1 MCQKP
6 QCPLL
11 FTHYLQTPES
21 HFEAAAQVVA
31 ETVAEQPET
40 VAETVAE
47 QQSPGEHQMTKAPV
61 FTEAFQSDQCFYGVS
76 KNPLA
81 PRDEPSSKFFS
92 VFSRCENTGFW
103 KGFAKYS
110 VCEVAISL
118 LPEST

>member
-21 HFEAAAQVVA
+21 HFEAAAQV
-31 ETVAEQPET
+31 

-81 PRDEPSSKFFS
+81 PRKEPSS
-92 VFSRCENTGFW
+92 
-103 KGFAKYS
+103 
-110 VCEVAISL
+110 
-118 LPEST
+118 

>member
-11 FTHYLQTPES
+11 FTHYLQTTES

-40 VAETVAE
+40 VAE
-47 QQSPGEHQMTKAPV
+47 QQSPGEHQTTKAPV

-81 PRDEPSSKFFS
+81 PRS
-92 VFSRCENTGFW
+92 VLYANIGAC
-103 KGFAKYS
+103 
-110 VCEVAISL
+110 
-118 LPEST
+118 